1 MTRAARRAIPAL
13 LAVLAAALLS
23 LALFAGP
30 ALAADETEE
39 DHGEETT
46 ESAETEAAGFG
57 TGQWDG
63 LVLAAVAGVIVGVM
77 AFSMSNPGEI
87 HKVADHH

>member
-1 MTRAARRAIPAL
+1 MTRAARRATTVL
-13 LAVLAAALLS
+13 LATLTAALLS

-30 ALAADETEE
+30 ALAADDAEE

-46 ESAETEAAGFG
+46 SADEELSGFG

-63 LVLAAVAGVIVGVM
+63 LVLAAGAGLIVG
-77 AFSMSNPGEI
+77 ALGFAMSRPGEI
-87 HKVADHH
+87 DRVADHH

>member
-1 MTRAARRAIPAL
+1 MTRARRALPAL
-13 LAVLAAALLS
+13 LAVLTAALLS

-30 ALAADETEE
+30 ALAADDAE
-39 DHGEETT
+39 DHGDEKT
-46 ESAETEAAGFG
+46 AAASGFG

-63 LVLAAVAGVIVGVM
+63 MVLAAGAGLIVGVM
-77 AFSMSNPGEI
+77 AFAMSRPGEI